1 MTRVTRTTTMLS
13 MATTFQLDTFGP
25 FIWNLISALEK
36 IIIFVMIN
44 LLEITVYPYFLKLP
58 LT

>member
-44 LLEITVYPYFLKLP
+44 LLEITVYPYFL
-58 LT
+58 